1 MSNLS
6 IHLECADPNCA
17 QSGNSFEQRLC
28 RRCRKPLVHRYLWAV
43 ESGPSIAVGE
53 RVGDRY
59 IVVAPQIWLDTQPGQ
74 LPAIPTHPPDAAVP
88 YLKLRSH
95 HLHIPSVFGICEVA
109 DQSSPVLL
117 LEDAPITTDGRLHPA
132 IASAWGQATP
142 TRRLYWLW
150 QLFQLWL
157 PLSQLG
163 AAVSLYNPDN
173 IRVDGWRV
181 QLREVVRDF
190 DSITDDY
197 ALSPAGLGAMADLW
211 LSWVGNA
218 SDAIA
223 QSIRSICYEMQS
235 VGQLS
240 PVSVAPNGTS
250 SAPSLDLSR
259 LSPQLVSISHKLNQ
273 LLLEQASQQPL
284 RLRVAGGTT
293 TGPQRSHNED
303 VCYPNATESNL
314 PEDISIKPRVAMICD
329 GIGGHAGG
337 EVASRLAMRSLKLQL
352 SALLLEVAEQ
362 AEILPPEIVT
372 QQLEAILRIANN
384 MIAAQNDNQGRT
396 ARQRMATT
404 VVLALQLPQRIRS
417 EAGDRNSHELYLAH
431 IGDSR
436 AYWLTDRYCHA
447 LTLDHDVANRETAL
461 GHHLYRAAQLKPDSG
476 ALTQA
481 LGTRDADFI
490 HPTVQRFI
498 LEEDGVLLL
507 CSDGL
512 SDNQWVETLWEHSTQ
527 LLLKDKMP
535 LDAAVRSWLELANQ
549 RNGHDNASVVMMDC
563 RVSAQSP
570 QLFEPTDTPPI
581 PKLPDPGLSA
591 TSRALLYPED
601 ADIPDITLD
610 DHDLEAAWEAENAE
624 NESKGSG
631 FWGVALTIALLCFLM
646 GGAGWLGWRYVQENG
661 VRGVLRVLQEWVIP
675 EESDNPVE
683 EPSSTDESAE

>member
-17 QSGNSFEQRLC
+17 QPGNSFGQRLC

-43 ESGPSIAVGE
+43 EPGSSIAVGE
-53 RVGDRY
+53 KVGDRY
-59 IVVAPQIWLDTQPGQ
+59 VVIAPQIWLDTQPGR
-74 LPAIPTHPPDAAVP
+74 LPALPAQPPDAAIP

-95 HLHIPSVFGICEVA
+95 HLHIPSVYGICEVA
-109 DQSSPVLL
+109 GQSSPALL
-117 LEDAPITTDGRLHPA
+117 LEDGPIDPDGRLHPA
-132 IASAWGQATP
+132 IASAWVQAAP

-190 DSITDDY
+190 DSVTDDY
-197 ALSPAGLGAMADLW
+197 APSPAGLGAMADLW
-211 LSWVGNA
+211 LSWVGHA

-223 QSIRSICYEMQS
+223 QSMRSICYEMQS

-240 PVSVAPNGTS
+240 PVSVAHNGTS
-250 SAPSLDLSR
+250 AAPSLDLSR

-303 VCYPNATESNL
+303 VCYPNATENNL

-362 AEILPPEIVT
+362 AEILPPEIVS
-372 QQLEAILRIANN
+372 QQLEATLRIANN
-384 MIAAQNDNQGRT
+384 MIAAQNDSQGRA

-404 VVLALQLPQRIRS
+404 VVLALQLPQRIHS

-431 IGDSR
+431 VGDSR
-436 AYWLTDRYCHA
+436 AYWLTERYCHA
-447 LTLDHDVANRETAL
+447 LTLDHDVANREAAL
-461 GHHLYRAAQLKPDSG
+461 GHSLYRAAQQQPDSG

-498 LEEDGVLLL
+498 LGEDGVLLL

-549 RNGHDNASVVMMDC
+549 RNGHDNTSVVMMDC
-563 RVSAQSP
+563 RVSPQSP

-581 PKLPDPGLSA
+581 PEPSPGLSE
-591 TSRALLYPED
+591 TSRALLYPEGSD
-601 ADIPDITLD
+601 SPAMALD
-610 DHDLEAAWEAENAE
+610 DAPWEEDTG
-624 NESKGSG
+624 SKRSG
-631 FWGVALTIALLCFLM
+631 LWSMVLAIALLCFIF
-646 GGAGWLGWRYVQENG
+646 GGAGWLGWRYIQENG
-661 VRGVLRVLQEWVIP
+661 VRAILRTLQEWVIP
-675 EESDNPVE
+675 EEPEASSD
-683 EPSSTDESAE
+683 EPNGAAE